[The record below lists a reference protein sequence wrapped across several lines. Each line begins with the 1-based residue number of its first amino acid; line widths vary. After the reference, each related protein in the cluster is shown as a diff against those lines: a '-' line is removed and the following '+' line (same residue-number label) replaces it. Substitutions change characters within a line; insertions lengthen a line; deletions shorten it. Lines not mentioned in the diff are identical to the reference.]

1 MIREEEDF
9 PAIPGYVS
17 IKEAAKLI
25 GISTP
30 RMYGYVREKRISAL
44 KAGKTLMIPV
54 EAVEQFQLNP
64 PGRLRLKSPDWR
76 VYNVRTKLL
85 SMDIEVQ
92 VLLGQQALL
101 TEKLHAI
108 QQNNLHTFPGTLAR
122 YVLKDSPSFTTVSIW
137 LIWRDTEMPDE
148 ATRER
153 DLEAFKAEL
162 SDVLDWETA
171 QISFKEGLIYT

>member
-1 MIREEEDF
+1 MVQEEDF
-9 PAIPGYVS
+9 PAIPGYLS
-17 IKEAAKLI
+17 IKEAAERI

-64 PGRLRLKSPDWR
+64 PGRLRSKSPDWR
-76 VYNVRTKLL
+76 IYNVRTKLL
-85 SMDIEVQ
+85 SMDIEVR
-92 VLLGQQALL
+92 VLPGQQDVL
-101 TEKLHAI
+101 TEKLHTI
-108 QQNNLHTFPGTLAR
+108 QQSNLYIFPGTLAR
-122 YVLKDSPSFTTVSIW
+122 YVLKDNPSFTTVSIW

-148 ATRER
+148 AIRER
-153 DLEAFKAEL
+153 ELAAFKTEL

-171 QISFKEGLIYT
+171 QVSFKEGLIYT